1 MNPLS
6 LRGRVRAGSY
16 QSEMAMVD
24 FDPNHIAEDN
34 EESSTLDKVVYLIE
48 ESQASKTHGVGTVF
62 QAVCPELLITAF
74 GDSSQEARNGLRL
87 QVAEY
92 LEDCDNLGVLDET
105 LIEAGF
111 YFDDDVWMSSEVK
124 PVDGP
129 NITIL

>member
-1 MNPLS
+1 MVEPGTDFPSEEDDGLS
-6 LRGRVRAGSY
+6 IDR
-16 QSEMAMVD
+16 
-24 FDPNHIAEDN
+24 
-34 EESSTLDKVVYLIE
+34 VVYLIE
-48 ESQASKTHGVGTVF
+48 ESSMGGSN

-74 GDSSQEARNGLRL
+74 GDTGEDARNALRQ

-111 YFDDDVWMSSEVK
+111 YLEDGVWMSSQIK

-129 NITIL
+129 EIVIL